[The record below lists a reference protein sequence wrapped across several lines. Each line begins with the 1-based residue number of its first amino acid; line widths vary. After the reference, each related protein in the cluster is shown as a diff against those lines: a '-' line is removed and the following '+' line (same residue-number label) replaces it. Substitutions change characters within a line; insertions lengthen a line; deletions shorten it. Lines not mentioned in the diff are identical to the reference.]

1 MFPESLASVSRR
13 EALARCGMGM
23 AGIGL
28 GMLLG
33 EEARAADR
41 TLAATPPHFAPRAK
55 HSTTP

>member
-41 TLAATPPHFAPRAK
+41 TCLQRGGGLILGREWAR
-55 HSTTP
+55 